1 MTITVGEYDLDTIC
15 KWSKDREVSTS
26 KGPRFLSKAKLETD
40 HPFWDAWRDHKSAMQ
55 AAGISVS
62 KDKFTDQW
70 EACRWRELPQEELD
84 RRAKAVEQSR
94 ATDADIII
102 PAPPGCSYLPFQR
115 GGLNYIINKFQTRTA
130 SKEGGS
136 PFYPGVLVGDEM
148 GL

>member
-26 KGPRFLSKAKLETD
+26 RGPRFLSKCKVTTGHE
-40 HPFWDAWRDHKSAMQ
+40 FWDAWRDHKSAMQ

-84 RRAKAVEQSR
+84 RRAKAVEQ
-94 ATDADIII
+94 
-102 PAPPGCSYLPFQR
+102 GCRMR
-115 GGLNYIINKFQTRTA
+115 GGDHEAPRTA
-130 SKEGGS
+130 RRMSS
-136 PFYPGVLVGDEM
+136 TVGRLTRWDRNSLM
-148 GL
+148 